1 MENID
6 LVSIVVPIYNVE
18 EYLEQ
23 CLQSIINQTY
33 SNLEIILVDD
43 GSVDNSLSII
53 KKYAK
58 IDNRIIYVSKENG
71 GQASARNVGYTM
83 AHGKWIWNVDADD
96 TIDVYT
102 IEMVVKTAL
111 LNDSDIVISSHK
123 LVNNNGINRI
133 SPRFDG
139 TITGEEASVLM
150 FSHVI
155 GGDPWTRLIKTD
167 IIKQYDIRI
176 DEDFSVIDDVILNY
190 LVFMHSNRVTACD
203 ELGPTHFYRPKSTS
217 SKSHTLMFRKKH
229 HQGIIALANYGF
241 ISKRVEYAYYG
252 YLFADFL
259 TCISM
264 RNWYLL
270 KSLSLTN
277 IGVLADYLQY
287 VSSYSLLKKERS
299 SKKIELLALGAK
311 NSITRY
317 ISAFILR
324 LYFESFKYRYS
335 K

>member
-96 TIDVYT
+96 TIDVHT

-176 DEDFSVIDDVILNY
+176 DEDFSVIDDVILTY
-190 LVFMHSNRVTACD
+190 IIHS
-203 ELGPTHFYRPKSTS
+203 
-217 SKSHTLMFRKKH
+217 
-229 HQGIIALANYGF
+229 GF
-241 ISKRVEYAYYG
+241 ISGYQNRYG
-252 YLFADFL
+252 D
-259 TCISM
+259 
-264 RNWYLL
+264 NL
-270 KSLSLTN
+270 KPPTN
-277 IGVLADYLQY
+277 VYHRMTA
-287 VSSYSLLKKERS
+287 
-299 SKKIELLALGAK
+299 
-311 NSITRY
+311 
-317 ISAFILR
+317 
-324 LYFESFKYRYS
+324 
-335 K
+335 